1 MLHPMTE
8 SVRNI
13 FLHMRVKRKNIVASS
28 PTCKIKSCSFVFARG
43 LIQAKRPLPTGGG
56 ACFSSACLSF
66 GAYTTE
72 LYGRRKENPIARR
85 RVKPME
91 VPIDAQIESDTNL
104 EIVSDPYTRIVNIW
118 EFVLLVQVEGF
129 AERF

>member
-1 MLHPMTE
+1 
-8 SVRNI
+8 
-13 FLHMRVKRKNIVASS
+13 
-28 PTCKIKSCSFVFARG
+28 
-43 LIQAKRPLPTGGG
+43 
-56 ACFSSACLSF
+56 
-66 GAYTTE
+66 
-72 LYGRRKENPIARR
+72 
-85 RVKPME
+85 ME